1 MYLDAE
7 DIRGSRV
14 GEITEE
20 VFLRFGV
27 FRFMN
32 SSRGGEK
39 DLEANVRFEVEG
51 FSSDLSTL
59 RLHVVA
65 IKDIYPNDEL
75 KCNYPYKRGD
85 TGRVVRRRRV
95 GQ

>member
-32 SSRGGEK
+32 SSRGGK
-39 DLEANVRFEVEG
+39 KKALKANVRFEVGG
-51 FSSDLSTL
+51 FSSDLSNL

-85 TGRVVRRRRV
+85 TGA
-95 GQ
+95 